1 MKYIMRLPGG
11 DDIPINVDEIRQTHF
26 SLTGR
31 QALALL
37 RILDRHR
44 PQLEQQA
51 QAEREAEFG
60 RGPGYMAEIPRKIKR
75 GDPRIGRWAVS
86 LSNNYE
92 RPIEGRVTA
101 ILRYENGV
109 EQLEISRKVYA
120 ADSPRPG
127 TAVAWVHVDDAD
139 IL

>member
-1 MKYIMRLPGG
+1 MKHIMRLPSGG
-11 DDIPINVDEIRQTHF
+11 HIPISIDEVRETHF

-37 RILDRHR
+37 RILERHR
-44 PQLEQQA
+44 PQLERQA
-51 QAEREAEFG
+51 RAEREAEFG
-60 RGPGYMAEIPRKIKR
+60 RGPGYVAEIPKKIKR
-75 GDPRIGRWAVS
+75 GDPRIGKWAIS

-92 RPIEGRVTA
+92 RPIEGKVTA

-109 EQLEISRKVYA
+109 EQLEISRKVYG
-120 ADSPRPG
+120 ADSPKPG
-127 TAVAWVHVDDAD
+127 TAVAWVHVDDVD